1 MSEAPARTG
10 PGRRPAR
17 PRPADPVSALVL
29 ALRGAGLDP
38 DAENLGDALWL
49 ANTLQGP
56 EAEAEDESRAA
67 QGADAASGAGE
78 GSGDVPA
85 PPETPPPGPAEP
97 GAEPDGGPGRPHAL
111 DDADDAGT
119 VALYLEPQ
127 DTGAS
132 ATGTANGRPGPADRL
147 RGLPVGVPAA
157 PAFGSSL
164 ALQRALR
171 PLQGYRTAGTRL
183 RTVLDETATAD
194 LSARAGG
201 LILPVYR
208 RVARRDAALHLVL
221 DASPSMRVWDRM
233 FEELARVFG
242 QLGAFKNVVRYFLH
256 EGPGGSPV
264 VGSAPDPQSGPF
276 YSPEH
281 LADPTGRTMTVLVSD
296 CAGPLWR
303 SGRGHR
309 VLHRLAGSGP
319 VVVLQPLPQ
328 RLWNRTRLPV
338 VFGDLTRGPSGRVQ
352 VAPGGPRP
360 PAPGALP
367 VPVVPP
373 VPAALASWAR
383 LMSGGGA
390 RSVTGAIGW
399 VRADQPPAG
408 TPGAPRP
415 LSALQLVSRFRAAS
429 SPAAGRLATHLAAAP
444 LNLPVIQL
452 VQRTMLPDSGP
463 SELAEIL
470 LSGLLTR
477 SKAAPDTGQWY
488 EFEPGVRQALLGPLG
503 RDEALLVLKHCSEY
517 VEQHFGKGGPNFPAL
532 AHAQLDSGSAGRLPA
547 DWDESA
553 TTRRRGENGGP
564 EGDRTAE
571 GDPATVPQPFAEVAA
586 DVLRRFMPVSPL
598 PGGSTAA
605 TGPGNPHPATTAAQ
619 GLVAEYEEHGMV
631 QSLMDAAQLLRSA
644 VRQRTAADP
653 VLLAACARTLLRL
666 WRVQGG
672 EALLAEARDTA
683 ERAVAAGREPAHRA
697 VLAQVLRAVAEES
710 TRSGDRAAARETLRR
725 AEREYAAACAAPAL
739 DPDEALALTL
749 ERVAVLESQ
758 WRLAR
763 DGEFLQS
770 GVGMLEALAHAR
782 PDGRRPAPLSLAHG
796 RLLLRLSTVAEDEAE
811 IRDHADRAAR
821 SLRAALDEDATTL
834 DEDATARAAGSGA
847 LPEGERPA
855 VLLDLLD
862 ALLRSGPEA
871 HPQAEAL
878 LHEALPQAHGRR
890 RSDLLT
896 RSGRLHAARYRE
908 TGAAQELDRAA
919 NRFEE
924 ALPGVPRDTAA
935 HSQLLFER
943 GSTLLDRARLPDG
956 PFTERLH
963 RVNRAVQVLR
973 SCLTETASTHRAA
986 PRRELLLGRAL
997 VTRYRLTEDRVD
1009 LREAEHHLGLAARG
1023 AREPIA
1029 AATCR
1034 LEWGQVLVNA
1044 AAALRRP
1051 AHYDDAADAF
1061 RLAAQ
1066 AARTAQEE
1074 APTPRRRAEAVS
1086 RAAQAHHWRGITY
1099 EAAGRPR
1106 AARTAYR
1113 AAAEEWERLPA
1124 GMEALGEPTPA
1135 DTARRLTELTGPPD

>member
-10 PGRRPAR
+10 PGRRPAA

-49 ANTLQGP
+49 ANTLRGPGP
-56 EAEAEDESRAA
+56 EAGDEERGAA
-67 QGADAASGAGE
+67 AR
-78 GSGDVPA
+78 GSGVRPGPVPA
-85 PPETPPPGPAEP
+85 PPEATPPGPAGPE
-97 GAEPDGGPGRPHAL
+97 AEPDGGTGGPHGL
-111 DDADDAGT
+111 DGADADGT

-132 ATGTANGRPGPADRL
+132 ATGTAHGPPGPAGRL

-233 FEELARVFG
+233 FDELARVFG

-338 VFGDLTRGPSGRVQ
+338 VFGDLTRGPFGRVQ

-390 RSVTGAIGW
+390 RAVTGAIGW
-399 VRADQPPAG
+399 VRSDQPPSG

-444 LNLPVIQL
+444 LNLPVMQL

-477 SKAAPDTGQWY
+477 SKTAPDTGQWY

-547 DWDESA
+547 DWDEGEG
-553 TTRRRGENGGP
+553 TGPRRAAEDGGP
-564 EGDRTAE
+564 EGDRRAE
-571 GDPATVPQPFAEVAA
+571 GDPAAVPQPFAEVAA

-605 TGPGNPHPATTAAQ
+605 TGPGNPHPATAAAQ
-619 GLVAEYEEHGMV
+619 SLVTEYEEHGMV

-644 VRQRTAADP
+644 VRQRSTPDP

-672 EALLAEARDTA
+672 EALLTEARDTA
-683 ERAVAAGREPAHRA
+683 ARAVAAGREPAHRA

-710 TRSGDRAAARETLRR
+710 TRRGDRAAARETLRR

-739 DPDEALALTL
+739 GPDEALALTL
-749 ERVAVLESQ
+749 ERVAVLEAQ

-763 DGEFLQS
+763 DGELLQS
-770 GVGMLEALAHAR
+770 GVGMLEALADAR

-811 IRDHADRAAR
+811 IRDHAERAAR
-821 SLRAALDEDATTL
+821 SLRAALDEDEA
-834 DEDATARAAGSGA
+834 ARAEGTGA

-871 HPQAEAL
+871 HARAETL
-878 LHEALPQAHGRR
+878 LHEALPRANGRR
-890 RSDLLT
+890 RSELLI
-896 RSGRLHAARYRE
+896 RAGRLCAARYRE
-908 TGAAQELDRAA
+908 SGAAQELDRAA
-919 NRFEE
+919 DRFGE
-924 ALPGVPRDTAA
+924 ALPGVPRDSAA

-956 PFTERLH
+956 SFAERLH

-973 SCLTETASTHRAA
+973 GCLTETASTHRAA

-1044 AAALRRP
+1044 AEALRRP

-1061 RLAAQ
+1061 RSAAQ
-1066 AARTAQEE
+1066 AARAAQER
-1074 APTPRRRAEAVS
+1074 AATPRRRAEAVS